1 MLTLP
6 LAVVATIAIVTQD
19 ATPLRS
25 AARDT
30 AARQTILAP
39 GDWLEVRGERQG
51 YLQVYDHRH
60 ERPGYVRP
68 AQVRSYVMDE
78 RSARDLAAVIDF
90 LRDQSGAEALGIGY
104 VALFLR
110 AAPPSAVDGTLFDA
124 LGTFAERLGRRA
136 SSRWARPNDAALA
149 AQLEVAESYGVH
161 FKSFERDGRTRV
173 CYDGEAFRRVLALP
187 SPELAQLRAALAL
200 TDPQCIDPAL
210 SATDREALIE
220 WRVNVLEKVDPSR
233 FDAKVPL
240 WLADRLR
247 LRRAAAQAEL
257 AYVRARQGRF
267 AEADKSGGAAIK
279 ELALVDK
286 QELADE
292 DALGY
297 DEAAVQVGAI
307 RWATEPLAR
316 SPQHGLE
323 LALATGKPGE
333 TCVRVMTGKTK
344 LAEHCTYGVVW
355 PGSLRASPH
364 GDAVTFAVSEL
375 PGWSELVLLRR
386 ASGWQAQTLA
396 PAAIDPELGYVELAG
411 WSPDGTR
418 LLVAREARM
427 TGPFGQPH
435 TQAPWVTRSFQ
446 ILRADS
452 LTVEKSAAK
461 LDNFPSFRRWQSPD
475 WTRSTIA
482 LR

>member
-1 MLTLP
+1 MVTLP
-6 LAVVATIAIVTQD
+6 LAVVVAIVTQD
-19 ATPLRS
+19 ATPLRA

-30 AARQTILAP
+30 AARQTLLAA

-68 AQVRSYVMDE
+68 AQARSYVLDE
-78 RSARDLAAVIDF
+78 HAARDLAAVIDF
-90 LRDQSGAEALGIGY
+90 LHDQPGQEALGIGY

-161 FKSFERDGRTRV
+161 FTSFERDGRARV

-187 SPELAQLRAALAL
+187 ASPLSQLHAALAL
-200 TDPQCIDPAL
+200 TEPQCIDPAL
-210 SATDREALIE
+210 PARDREALTE

-233 FDAKVPL
+233 FGASVPL
-240 WLADRLR
+240 WLANRLR
-247 LRRAAAQAEL
+247 LRRAAVQAQL
-257 AYVRARQGRF
+257 AYVRARQGRMND
-267 AEADKSGGAAIK
+267 AAGAGNAAIK

-286 QELADE
+286 QELADD
-292 DALGY
+292 DAQAY
-297 DEAAVQVGAI
+297 DEAALQVGAV
-307 RWATEPLAR
+307 RWASEPPAP
-316 SPQHGLE
+316 SPQHGLALT
-323 LALATGKPGE
+323 LAPGKPGE
-333 TCVRVMTGKTK
+333 TCVRVDSGKTR
-344 LAEHCTYGVVW
+344 LGDHCTYGVVW

-364 GDAVTFAVSEL
+364 GDAVTFAVSPL
-375 PGWSELVLLRR
+375 PGWTELVLLRR
-386 ASGWQAQTLA
+386 AGNWQAQTLA
-396 PAAIDPELGYVELAG
+396 PAAIDPELGYVEAAG

-427 TGPFGQPH
+427 TGPLGQPN
-435 TQAPWVTRSFQ
+435 TQAPWLSRSFQ

-461 LDNFPSFRRWQSPD
+461 LDNFPSFRRWQSAD
-475 WTRSTIA
+475 WTRGTIA

>member
-1 MLTLP
+1 MLALP
-6 LAVVATIAIVTQD
+6 LAVVVAIVTQD

-30 AARQTILAP
+30 AARQTILAA

-68 AQVRSYVMDE
+68 AQVRSYAVDE
-78 RSARDLAAVIDF
+78 QSARDLAAVIDF
-90 LRDQSGAEALGIGY
+90 LRDQPGAEALGIGY

-110 AAPPSAVDGTLFDA
+110 VAPADAVDGALFDA
-124 LGTFAERLGRRA
+124 LGSFAERLGRRA
-136 SSRWARPNDAALA
+136 SSKWARPNDATLT
-149 AQLEVAESYGVH
+149 AQLEVAASYGVR
-161 FKSFERDGRTRV
+161 FKSFERDGRTRT

-187 SPELAQLRAALAL
+187 APPLAQARAALAL

-210 SATDREALIE
+210 PAADFDALAE
-220 WRVNVLEKVDPSR
+220 WRVNVLEKADPSH
-233 FDAKVPL
+233 FNASVPL
-240 WLADRLR
+240 WLVNR

-257 AYVRARQGRF
+257 AYVRARQGKPSD
-267 AEADKSGGAAIK
+267 AAAAGNAAIK
-279 ELALVDK
+279 ELALIDK

-292 DALGY
+292 DTLGY
-297 DEAAVQVGAI
+297 DEAALRVGAI
-307 RWATEPLAR
+307 RWATEPLVT

-323 LALATGKPGE
+323 LTLVKGKPGE
-333 TCVRVMTGKTK
+333 TCVRVAGGKAK
-344 LAEHCTYGVVW
+344 LGEHCTYGVVW
-355 PGSLRASPH
+355 PGSLRASPR
-364 GDAVTFAVSEL
+364 GDAVSFVVSEL

-411 WSPDGTR
+411 WSPDGAH

-427 TGPFGQPH
+427 TGPLGQPNS
-435 TQAPWVTRSFQ
+435 QAPWLSRSFQ
-446 ILRADS
+446 ILRADT
-452 LTVEKSAAK
+452 LVVEKAAGK
-461 LDNFPSFRRWQSPD
+461 LDNFPSFRRWQSAD
-475 WTRSTIA
+475 WTRGTIA